1 MLTCI
6 GQARDLLLRS
16 IGTHAYAGGGT
27 WISSPTAA
35 IATASRRY
43 IWSRIV
49 CPGPQLRELHT
60 HSGAY
65 SSLRATLTGA

>member
-16 IGTHAYAGGGT
+16 ISTDVYGGGGT
-27 WISSPTAA
+27 WINSPTAA
-35 IATASRRY
+35 IATADRRY

-49 CPGPQLRELHT
+49 CPGPQPR
-60 HSGAY
+60 GCA
-65 SSLRATLTGA
+65 LTPGLIVLCGPR